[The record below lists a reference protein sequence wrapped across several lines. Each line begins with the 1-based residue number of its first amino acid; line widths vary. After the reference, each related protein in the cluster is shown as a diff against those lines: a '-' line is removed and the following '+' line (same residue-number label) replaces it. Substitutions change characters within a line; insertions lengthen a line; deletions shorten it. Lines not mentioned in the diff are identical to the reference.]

1 MRGDHA
7 PGVKRGVIAAKGL
20 GDPGVRQAV
29 KPVAAHAC
37 LMKFRRDR
45 ETGRHRPVT
54 GVKGAIAGARLSA
67 AEVEREGG
75 RLTQKVIDGAAGRHA
90 RMEFGSEGA
99 SLVGL

>member
-1 MRGDHA
+1 ME
-7 PGVKRGVIAAKGL
+7 AAVAVAQAL
-20 GDPGVRQAV
+20 VLLRQAH
-29 KPVAAHAC
+29 AA
-37 LMKFRRDR
+37 RS
-45 ETGRHRPVT
+45 VT

-90 RMEFGSEGA
+90 RMELGSEGA